1 MLNSTPICF
10 CTTPDNKCF
19 PSVADS
25 SGPYEV
31 DFVLFF
37 AATPIFEVCS
47 FLRMY
52 IRYLLLIR
60 PRIVLLYGGCFA
72 CRISR
77 IHRILRDQM
86 IDFQMATKMC
96 RCPFLPRNLLFLL

>member
-1 MLNSTPICF
+1 MPNSKPICF

-37 AATPIFEVCS
+37 AATPIFVVCS
-47 FLRMY
+47 FLRM
-52 IRYLLLIR
+52 
-60 PRIVLLYGGCFA
+60 
-72 CRISR
+72 
-77 IHRILRDQM
+77 
-86 IDFQMATKMC
+86 
-96 RCPFLPRNLLFLL
+96 